1 MKYPLALML
10 LLVPLAAHAAAPAK
24 PPAKQ
29 PQQIDKLFDEL
40 ANANSTEDAKPIEDQ
55 ILALFAQSGS
65 PSVDLLLTRALAAE
79 QGNDKDTARRLL
91 DSVTQIAPNF
101 AEGWHER
108 GELQAATGDDE
119 GAMIS
124 LERAVALN
132 PRHFAALAELA
143 SMLADY
149 GDKKAALAMYRKAL
163 ALDPKLQDVARR
175 VRELSR
181 DIEGQAI

>member
-1 MKYPLALML
+1 MRYLIALL
-10 LLVPLAAHAAAPAK
+10 FLFPFAARAAAPAK
-24 PPAKQ
+24 APAKP
-29 PQQIDKLFDEL
+29 PQQIDKLFDDL
-40 ANANSTEDAKPIEDQ
+40 AHANSTEDAKPIEDQ
-55 ILALFAQSGS
+55 ILAVFAQSGS

-79 QGNDKDTARRLL
+79 QGGDKDTARRLL
-91 DSVTQIAPNF
+91 DSITEIAPNF
-101 AEGWHER
+101 AEGWHDR
-108 GELQAATGDDE
+108 GELLAATGDDE

-132 PRHFAALAELA
+132 PRHFAAMAELA

-163 ALDPKLQDVARR
+163 ALDPKMLDVERR

>member
-1 MKYPLALML
+1 MRYLVALIFLLPLSAR
-10 LLVPLAAHAAAPAK
+10 AAEQAK
-24 PPAKQ
+24 PPAKP
-29 PQQIDKLFDEL
+29 PQQIDQLFDEL
-40 ANANSTEDAKPIEDQ
+40 AKANSTEDAKPIEDQ
-55 ILALFAQSGS
+55 ILALFTQSGS

-79 QGNDKDTARRLL
+79 QGGDKDTARKIL
-91 DSVTQIAPNF
+91 DSVTEIAPNF

-108 GELQAATGDDE
+108 GELLAATGDDE

-149 GDKKAALAMYRKAL
+149 GDKSAALKMYRKAL
-163 ALDPKLQDVARR
+163 ALDPKMQDVERR
-175 VRELSR
+175 VRQLSR
-181 DIEGQAI
+181 DVEGEPI